1 MWDNLISHISHLKNM
16 KLEILTP
23 DKKVYEGE
31 IRSVT
36 VPGTMGSFE
45 VLKDHA
51 PIISTLEDGKVI
63 IRKDNSSDETIYIK
77 GGVIEVLNN
86 SIMVLAEGI
95 QDSWSLNI
103 IESPSDH

>member
-1 MWDNLISHISHLKNM
+1 M

-23 DKKVYEGE
+23 DTKIFEGE
-31 IRSVT
+31 VRSVT

-45 VLKDHA
+45 VLNDHA

-63 IRKDNSSDETIYIK
+63 IRTDKEEETIFIK

-86 SIMVLAEGI
+86 HIMVLAEGT
-95 QDSWSLNI
+95 QN
-103 IESPSDH
+103 P

>member
-1 MWDNLISHISHLKNM
+1 MSIAKANSLRTTHYALRKKM

-31 IRSVT
+31 VRSVT

-63 IRKDNSSDETIYIK
+63 IRKDNTTEETIFIK

-95 QDSWSLNI
+95 QNS
-103 IESPSDH
+103 

>member
-1 MWDNLISHISHLKNM
+1 MRTEYSESRLNTQYSPRNTLKM

-23 DKKVYEGE
+23 DKKVFEGE
-31 IRSVT
+31 VRSVT

-63 IRKDNSSDETIYIK
+63 IRQDNTEETIFIK

-86 SIMVLAEGI
+86 NIMVLAEGT
-95 QDSWSLNI
+95 QNS
-103 IESPSDH
+103 